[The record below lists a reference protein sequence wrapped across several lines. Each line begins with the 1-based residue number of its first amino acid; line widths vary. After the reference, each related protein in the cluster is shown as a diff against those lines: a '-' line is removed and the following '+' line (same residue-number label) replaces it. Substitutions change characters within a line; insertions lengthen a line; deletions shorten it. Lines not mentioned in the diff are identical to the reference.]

1 MALYD
6 LSPEQRQQVEAFLM
20 QPPPAQFA
28 SASLPQGGAT
38 PNIPPETLL
47 KAQMGLLGSQGRVI
61 QQMAFQNER
70 RQLEARAADVARQI
84 QSVNPLDPER
94 EVKLSRIA
102 ASYPQEF
109 ASSVVQQSLGL
120 NEAQRR
126 QALGAEQEMQR
137 QMDEQMKRQQEAQA
151 AALAARVAGLDPT
164 SPEALSQITSV
175 VSSNPLISTA
185 PPVQQA
191 LQLFG
196 QRRSEAKQQTREKQ
210 AEEQDKADKAARL
223 AEDEAKRQ
231 AEAEDAQLYAWMQS
245 QPPEKITEGIAQ
257 FPGLFNRNRSAVEST
272 LARKAEAQAELDYLP
287 AYKAEALRD
296 KPPAAIR
303 AEATKF
309 TNSLPKPLRTLA
321 QPDREEAVRLAQE
334 LKAARA
340 AEATAQEGTEPD
352 PVATLPSD
360 AIATR
365 LTGLLGVEELDN
377 STVEALTESR
387 AKVLGAS
394 DYLPPSARARL
405 YEKLPK

>member
-28 SASLPQGGAT
+28 SVQSSAT

-137 QMDEQMKRQQEAQA
+137 QMEEQM
-151 AALAARVAGLDPT
+151 
-164 SPEALSQITSV
+164 
-175 VSSNPLISTA
+175 
-185 PPVQQA
+185 
-191 LQLFG
+191 
-196 QRRSEAKQQTREKQ
+196 
-210 AEEQDKADKAARL
+210 
-223 AEDEAKRQ
+223 KRQ
-231 AEAEDAQLYAWMQS
+231 AEAEDAQLYAWMQN

-272 LARKAEAQAELDYLP
+272 LVRKAEAQAELDYLP

-352 PVATLPSD
+352 APLPSD

-377 STVEALTESR
+377 GTVEALTESR
-387 AKVLGAS
+387 AKVLGAG
-394 DYLPPSARARL
+394 DYNPRAGGFFA
-405 YEKLPK
+405 KLPK

>member
-28 SASLPQGGAT
+28 SAQSSAT

-137 QMDEQMKRQQEAQA
+137 QMDEQMKRQ
-151 AALAARVAGLDPT
+151 
-164 SPEALSQITSV
+164 
-175 VSSNPLISTA
+175 
-185 PPVQQA
+185 
-191 LQLFG
+191 
-196 QRRSEAKQQTREKQ
+196 
-210 AEEQDKADKAARL
+210 
-223 AEDEAKRQ
+223 

-245 QPPEKITEGIAQ
+245 QPSEKITEGIAQ

-352 PVATLPSD
+352 PDAPLPSD

>member
-137 QMDEQMKRQQEAQA
+137 QMDEQMKRQ
-151 AALAARVAGLDPT
+151 
-164 SPEALSQITSV
+164 
-175 VSSNPLISTA
+175 
-185 PPVQQA
+185 
-191 LQLFG
+191 
-196 QRRSEAKQQTREKQ
+196 
-210 AEEQDKADKAARL
+210 
-223 AEDEAKRQ
+223 

-287 AYKAEALRD
+287 SYKAEALRD

-303 AEATKF
+303 AEATKL

-340 AEATAQEGTEPD
+340 AEAAAQEGTEPD
-352 PVATLPSD
+352 PDAPLPSD

-365 LTGLLGVEELDN
+365 LTGLLGVEKLDN

>member
-94 EVKLSRIA
+94 DVKISRL
-102 ASYPQEF
+102 ASAYPEEF

-137 QMDEQMKRQQEAQA
+137 QMEEQMKRQQEAQA
-151 AALAARVAGLDPT
+151 ASLYAGLQGA
-164 SPEALSQITSV
+164 SPEQIETFIQQ
-175 VSSNPLISTA
+175 NPEVA
-185 PPVQQA
+185 
-191 LQLFG
+191 F
-196 QRRSEAKQQTREKQ
+196 
-210 AEEQDKADKAARL
+210 
-223 AEDEAKRQ
+223 
-231 AEAEDAQLYAWMQS
+231 
-245 QPPEKITEGIAQ
+245 
-257 FPGLFNRNRSAVEST
+257 RNRSVIDPALERQAV
-272 LARKAEAQAELDYLP
+272 ARTELDYLP
-287 AYKAEALRD
+287 AYKSAELQGQT
-296 KPPAAIR
+296 PAKIR

-340 AEATAQEGTEPD
+340 AEATAQEGTEPNPD
-352 PVATLPSD
+352 APLPSD

-377 STVEALTESR
+377 GTVEALTESR